1 MSDAEVYGKYAEE
14 LVRFATVL
22 VGPDCA
28 ADVVSASVISAFG
41 APAWSDVRNPRAYL
55 YRAVLNESRMTA
67 RREARRTRYEER
79 AAPRDIAD
87 APATPRPEVF
97 AAVAALSPRQRAVVY
112 LTYWEDLDVGSAA
125 GLLGIS
131 DGAVRRHL
139 ARARKTLRGVLD
151 A

>member
-22 VGPDCA
+22 VGPDGA

-41 APAWSDVRNPRAYL
+41 SSAWSEVRNPRAYL
-55 YRAVLNESRMTA
+55 YGAVLNESRMTA
-67 RREARRTRYEER
+67 RRDARRTRYEQQ
-79 AAPRDIAD
+79 AALRDVAD
-87 APATPRPEVF
+87 APPTPRPEIL
-97 AAVAALSPRQRAVVY
+97 AAVAALSPLQRAVVY
-112 LTYWEDLDVGSAA
+112 LTYWEDLEPGSAA
-125 GLLGIS
+125 ALIGIS